1 MSQHQRRL
9 DKEWVSIVSYPLVLV
24 IQRKNVI
31 VDKDGRYKLTV
42 EDEWSSIHPQD
53 LWVYNKLQVSRV
65 LGYECGPIG
74 LLVPRPDF
82 YIIRPCINFM
92 GMGRHARIEYL
103 NGDTEHLHPGEF
115 WCEVFEGEHISVDY
129 YKGQQELTVRGV
141 RDPQDPLY
149 KWKKWYKVDREI
161 PLPKLLQ
168 NLDYDWINCEFIGDK
183 LIEIHL
189 RGNPDFRYNNDSV
202 IPVWEGDDV
211 KTYIEDNDYHRLG
224 FIIDG

>member
-1 MSQHQRRL
+1 MLQVVVMAKGS
-9 DKEWVSIVSYPLVLV
+9 
-24 IQRKNVI
+24 VI
-31 VDKDGRYKLTV
+31 VDKDEDKYKLTV

-65 LGYECGPIG
+65 LGYECGPAG

-82 YIIRPCINFM
+82 YIVRPCINFM
-92 GMGRHARIEYL
+92 GMGRYARIEYL
-103 NGDTEHLHPGEF
+103 EGDTEHIHPAEF

-149 KWKKWYKVDREI
+149 KWKKWYKVDRVI

-168 NLDYDWINCEFIGDK
+168 NLDYNWINCEFIGNK

-202 IPVWEGDDV
+202 IPVWEGDSV

>member
-1 MSQHQRRL
+1 MSQLQRRL
-9 DKEWVSIVSYPLVLV
+9 DKGWVSIVSYLPVLV
-24 IQRKNVI
+24 IQKENVI
-31 VDKDGRYKLTV
+31 VDKDEGRYKLTV

-129 YKGQQELTVRGV
+129 YKGEQELTVKGV

-168 NLDYDWINCEFIGDK
+168 NLDYDWIQ
-183 LIEIHL
+183 L
-189 RGNPDFRYNNDSV
+189 
-202 IPVWEGDDV
+202 
-211 KTYIEDNDYHRLG
+211 
-224 FIIDG
+224 

>member
-1 MSQHQRRL
+1 
-9 DKEWVSIVSYPLVLV
+9 
-24 IQRKNVI
+24 

-65 LGYECGPIG
+65 LGYECGPVG

-129 YKGQQELTVRGV
+129 YKGEQELTVKGV

-202 IPVWEGDDV
+202 IPVWEGDDDNNDQ
-211 KTYIEDNDYHRLG
+211 KTPKNKKKIREDGFYEANEADYKDFWENEDTKQTL
-224 FIIDG
+224 ID

>member
-1 MSQHQRRL
+1 MA
-9 DKEWVSIVSYPLVLV
+9 KG
-24 IQRKNVI
+24 NVI
-31 VDKDGRYKLTV
+31 VDKDEDKYKLTV
-42 EDEWSSIHPQD
+42 GDEWSSIHPQD

-65 LGYECGPIG
+65 LGYECGPAG

-92 GMGRHARIEYL
+92 GMGRYARIEYL
-103 NGDTEHLHPGEF
+103 EGDTEHLHPAEF

-149 KWKKWYKVDREI
+149 KWKKWYKVDRVI

-168 NLDYDWINCEFIGDK
+168 NLDYNWINCEFIGNK

-202 IPVWEGDDV
+202 IPVWEGDSV
-211 KTYIEDNDYHRLG
+211 NTYIEDNDYHRLG

>member
-1 MSQHQRRL
+1 MV
-9 DKEWVSIVSYPLVLV
+9 KG
-24 IQRKNVI
+24 NVI
-31 VDKDGRYKLTV
+31 VDKDEDKYKLNV
-42 EDEWSSIHPQD
+42 WDEWSSIHPQD

-65 LGYECGPIG
+65 LGYECGPAG

-92 GMGRHARIEYL
+92 GMGRYARIEYL
-103 NGDTEHLHPGEF
+103 EGDTEHLHPAEF

-129 YKGQQELTVRGV
+129 YKGQQELTVKGV

-149 KWKKWYKVDREI
+149 KWKKWYKVDRVI

-168 NLDYDWINCEFIGDK
+168 NLDYNWINCEFIGNK

-202 IPVWEGDDV
+202 IPVWEGDSV

>member
-1 MSQHQRRL
+1 MVKGS
-9 DKEWVSIVSYPLVLV
+9 
-24 IQRKNVI
+24 VI
-31 VDKDGRYKLTV
+31 VDKDEDKYKLTV

-53 LWVYNKLQVSRV
+53 LWIYNKLQVSRV
-65 LGYECGPIG
+65 LGYECGPMGHI
-74 LLVPRPDF
+74 VPRPDF
-82 YIIRPCINFM
+82 YIVRPCINFM

-103 NGDTEHLHPGEF
+103 EGDTEHLHPAEF

-129 YKGQQELTVRGV
+129 YKGQQELTVKGV

-149 KWKKWYKVDREI
+149 KWKKWYKVDRVI

-168 NLDYDWINCEFIGDK
+168 NLDYNWINCEFIGNK

-202 IPVWEGDDV
+202 IPVWEGDSV
-211 KTYIEDNDYHRLG
+211 NTYIEDTEYHRLG

>member
-1 MSQHQRRL
+1 MA
-9 DKEWVSIVSYPLVLV
+9 KG
-24 IQRKNVI
+24 NVI
-31 VDKDGRYKLTV
+31 VDKEEDKYKLTV

-65 LGYECGPIG
+65 LGYECGPVG
-74 LLVPRPDF
+74 LAVPRPDF
-82 YIIRPCINFM
+82 YIVRPCINFM
-92 GMGRHARIEYL
+92 GMGRYARIEYL
-103 NGDTEHLHPGEF
+103 EGDTEHIHPAEF

-129 YKGQQELTVRGV
+129 YKGQQELTVKGV

-149 KWKKWYKVDREI
+149 KWKKWYKVDRVI

-168 NLDYDWINCEFIGDK
+168 NLDYNWINCEFIGNK

-202 IPVWEGDDV
+202 IPVWEGDSV
-211 KTYIEDNDYHRLG
+211 NTYIEDNDYHRLG

>member
-1 MSQHQRRL
+1 MA
-9 DKEWVSIVSYPLVLV
+9 KG
-24 IQRKNVI
+24 NVI
-31 VDKDGRYKLTV
+31 VDKEEDKYKLTV
-42 EDEWSSIHPQD
+42 GDEWSSIHPQD

-65 LGYECGPIG
+65 LGYECGPAG

-92 GMGRHARIEYL
+92 GMGRYARIEYL
-103 NGDTEHLHPGEF
+103 EGDTEHLHPAEF

-149 KWKKWYKVDREI
+149 KWKKWYKVDRVI

-168 NLDYDWINCEFIGDK
+168 NLDYNWINCEFIGNK

-202 IPVWEGDDV
+202 IPVWEGDSV